1 MTTRLDRL
9 RHSPEVFGV
18 VLAGLAAIA
27 FGTLAISAKFAY
39 RVGADPIP
47 LLAVRFALAAL
58 MLLGYHAARKR
69 SVRLERSALLRTTWG
84 GGLLYGLE
92 ATLFFAALQRA
103 PASVVGLVFYSYPI
117 WVTIIGFATGLEAF
131 RWKLVGALALGGTG
145 VALVFSLPQTSLA
158 GPLIALGAAL
168 VVAVYMVF
176 MQVLLRDVS
185 ASVAAMWTSAGG
197 AVVLGLV
204 SLILRKGLPFEALI
218 PALAL
223 AAASGFA
230 FLTLYE
236 AIARIG
242 STRSSIAAMLEPVTT
257 LLLAAA
263 FLNEELTGRIV
274 IGAVLIVSVLPV
286 LASTGS
292 REDMT
297 TPAADT
303 I

>member
-1 MTTRLDRL
+1 M
-9 RHSPEVFGV
+9 
-18 VLAGLAAIA
+18 VLAVLAAIA

-39 RVGADPIP
+39 RAGADPIP

-58 MLLGYHAARKR
+58 MLFGYHVARRR
-69 SVRLERSALLRTTWG
+69 SLRLERKALLRTTLG

-145 VALVFSLPQTSLA
+145 VALVFSLPQTSLV
-158 GPLIALGAAL
+158 GPLFALGAAL
-168 VVAVYMVF
+168 AVAVYMIF
-176 MQVLLRDVS
+176 MQVLLRDVA
-185 ASVAAMWTSAGG
+185 ASVAAMWTSAGA
-197 AVVLGLV
+197 AVVLGLA
-204 SLILRKGLPFEALI
+204 SLILRKGLPLEALI

-223 AAASGFA
+223 AVASGFA

-242 STRSSIAAMLEPVTT
+242 SARSSIAAMLEPVTT

-263 FLNEELTGRIV
+263 FLSEELTGRIV

-292 REDMT
+292 REGMT
-297 TPAADT
+297 APAADT